1 MQRRYRYWLM
11 VTREAFTT
19 QFLAEAYLAAVKGDS
34 PLLILWHDATGSTRL
49 FDPQTMM
56 LAAQRTLL
64 LYFCFGRRDVN
75 VRLQ

>member
-1 MQRRYRYWLM
+1 MQRRYRCWLM

-19 QFLAEAYLAAVKGDS
+19 QSLAEAYPAAVKGDS
-34 PLLILWHDATGSTRL
+34 SLLILWHDATGSTRL
-49 FDPQTMM
+49 YDLQAMT
-56 LAAQRTLL
+56 LAVQRTLV

>member
-19 QFLAEAYLAAVKGDS
+19 QFLAEAYPAAVKGDS